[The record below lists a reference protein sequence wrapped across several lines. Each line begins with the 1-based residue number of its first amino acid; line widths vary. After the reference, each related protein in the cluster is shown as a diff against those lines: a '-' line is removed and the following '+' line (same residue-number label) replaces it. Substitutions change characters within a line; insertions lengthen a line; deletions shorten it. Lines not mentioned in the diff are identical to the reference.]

1 MNRRGK
7 RIVGVGLV
15 VGLVVL
21 LTFIFTLFQPFAGS
35 SNGTPVRVAIP
46 PGSSVSQVGDLLE
59 KAGVIDNSMLF
70 SLRAR
75 IDGDGG
81 SIRAGGITLRT
92 GMSYSEAL
100 GALTTAPASAAVKA
114 VTIPEGLARG
124 QVAPLVSARGVA
136 GNYLA
141 ASDSSPLLTP
151 TSYGAPSGASLE
163 GFLFPSTYELKIPAT
178 SRELVA
184 DQLKAFKTQFAG
196 VDLAYAKSKNLT
208 PFDVVTIAS
217 MIERETAAAA
227 DRPLISAVIWN
238 RLHQGIPLG
247 IDATSRYE
255 FNNWTRP
262 LLQSQL
268 ESSSPYNTRL
278 HKGLPPG
285 PVGNP
290 GLASL
295 KAAARP
301 ARSNYIYYVV
311 KPWTCGEHSFST
323 TQTKFNAD
331 VAAYNAAR
339 DSNQGKAPT
348 KCP

>member
-7 RIVGVGLV
+7 RIVGVGVAV
-15 VGLVVL
+15 VFVAFLTIIVL
-21 LTFIFTLFQPFAGS
+21 IFQPLAGS
-35 SNGTPVRVAIP
+35 SNGAAVRLAIP

-81 SIRAGGITLRT
+81 AIRAGGITLRT

-100 GALTTAPASAAVKA
+100 NALTTAPASAAVKA

-141 ASDSSPLLTP
+141 ASQGSPFLSP

-163 GFLFPSTYELKIPAT
+163 GFLFPSTYELKIPTTAK
-178 SRELVA
+178 ELVT
-184 DQLKAFKTQFAG
+184 DQVKAFKTQFG
-196 VDLAYAKSKNLT
+196 TVDLAYAKSKNLT
-208 PFDVVTIAS
+208 AFDVVTIAS

-238 RLHQGIPLG
+238 RLRQGIPLG

-268 ESSSPYNTRL
+268 ESNSPYNTRL
-278 HKGLPPG
+278 NKGLPPG
-285 PVGNP
+285 PIGNP

-323 TQTKFNAD
+323 TQSQFNAD

-339 DSNQGKAPT
+339 DSNQGRAPT